1 LEEEELSNPFRFD
14 CCNSLVHDGP
24 AVHVADA
31 YNHAG
36 GDYAAYADGDPT
48 RLFVFDCLHAYADQ

>member
-1 LEEEELSNPFRFD
+1 MSNPFRFD